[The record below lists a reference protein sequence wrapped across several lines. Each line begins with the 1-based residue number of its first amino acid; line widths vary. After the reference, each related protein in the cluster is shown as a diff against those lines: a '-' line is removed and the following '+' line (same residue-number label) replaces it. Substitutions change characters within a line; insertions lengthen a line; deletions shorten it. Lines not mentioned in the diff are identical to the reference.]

1 MRAEMGS
8 IPHPRLPRLTTP
20 KARKENPIENIPRRE
35 LPRRGPLPRLRVRLV
50 CPFAFPSRGS
60 PSQPLKKKQSG
71 THHFTRK
78 KKNGIQRQNDRV
90 PCSSA
95 LGVVFRVRP
104 PYVCKSHDE
113 CECERCSKQS
123 ALYRCFC
130 VGFLEFLTFGVL
142 AKSTYECLGTFRI
155 FSFLDSTLKIN
166 NIVVVSC
173 SFSVSPLSPPS
184 PPPRRCRRRLDN
196 NTNESIIKI
205 GWSTQLRRKKS
216 EERNGGHQNGI
227 IGRIHRDSFSPA

>member
-1 MRAEMGS
+1 MSVISFFTASTSTQKRREKEEKKCAQKWAPSPIHGAS
-8 IPHPRLPRLTTP
+8 RVTTT
-20 KARKENPIENIPRRE
+20 RKENPIENIPRRA

-60 PSQPLKKKQSG
+60 PSQPLKQKQSG

-78 KKNGIQRQNDRV
+78 KIGIQRQNDRV

-130 VGFLEFLTFGVL
+130 VGFLEFLTFWVL
-142 AKSTYECLGTFRI
+142 AKSTYL
-155 FSFLDSTLKIN
+155 
-166 NIVVVSC
+166 
-173 SFSVSPLSPPS
+173 SV
-184 PPPRRCRRRLDN
+184 
-196 NTNESIIKI
+196 
-205 GWSTQLRRKKS
+205 
-216 EERNGGHQNGI
+216 
-227 IGRIHRDSFSPA
+227 

>member
-1 MRAEMGS
+1 MSVISFFTATSTQKRGEKRKKKMRAEMGS

-20 KARKENPIENIPRRE
+20 KARKENPIENIPRRA

-60 PSQPLKKKQSG
+60 PSQPLKKNKAG
-71 THHFTRK
+71 RIILREK
-78 KKNGIQRQNDRV
+78 KIGIQRQNDRV

-130 VGFLEFLTFGVL
+130 VGFLEFLTFGIL
-142 AKSTYECLGTFRI
+142 AKSTYL
-155 FSFLDSTLKIN
+155 
-166 NIVVVSC
+166 
-173 SFSVSPLSPPS
+173 SV
-184 PPPRRCRRRLDN
+184 
-196 NTNESIIKI
+196 
-205 GWSTQLRRKKS
+205 
-216 EERNGGHQNGI
+216 
-227 IGRIHRDSFSPA
+227 